1 MNIFAYW
8 IFQYCGELTYGNLS
22 EAVGIIWQNH
32 KALNVQHRAWKEK
45 IDAKDIQEEER
56 TTQQEI

>member
-1 MNIFAYW
+1 M
-8 IFQYCGELTYGNLS
+8 
-22 EAVGIIWQNH
+22 GIIWQNH

-56 TTQQEI
+56 TTYQEIEHGK